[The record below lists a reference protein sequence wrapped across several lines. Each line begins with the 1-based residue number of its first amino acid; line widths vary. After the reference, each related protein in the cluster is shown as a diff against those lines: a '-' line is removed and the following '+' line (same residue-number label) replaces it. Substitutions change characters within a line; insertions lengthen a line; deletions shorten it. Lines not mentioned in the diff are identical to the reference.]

1 MARFATRPLSGLTG
15 FAAAGLCLVGP
26 AVAPAQ
32 ELFSITA
39 TGNGVNTVTATGS
52 NVLDLTESAIETFDA
67 FSSLDGQN
75 VVATLN
81 YAGVPNTARFT
92 INASETNATLE
103 FPNIGF
109 SRTFTG
115 SDADDLADQIE
126 DFIEDDGAD
135 VYAQVL
141 EDLNQRSVAA
151 VLDGNPFAT
160 TALLARHTFDLYGVG
175 TPGPAW
181 ANPYRFEYQR
191 APRQPGAEPYR
202 DGYVAQWDDPYDD
215 YGYDEP
221 DDGPNFGWYTINPRF
236 SSIEAGPFDGTSGG
250 VDLAGGFNFNPHFGI
265 AGGVTLQY
273 VDYEDT
279 EVFHSSG
286 HFALPINLIPRNRAH
301 PVSWQVTPFFT
312 TGVGGSI
319 DAAAG
324 GAYIGGGGATNL
336 RVQLGDL
343 ASLTLGGQI
352 IYFDG
357 QDIEYDDYEF
367 QTDLGQTLVSAGA
380 LLTFLLDGTD
390 GHAYL
395 AGGATYFE
403 YLDDAAVQRWITPEI
418 GLGWRFN
425 DNFRI
430 QGSYRPTFGDA
441 EDDDYIA
448 HTGQVNLVFA
458 F

>member
-1 MARFATRPLSGLTG
+1 MILPTIRPLPASAAV
-15 FAAAGLCLVGP
+15 AAAGLLSVSP
-26 AVAPAQ
+26 APAQ

-39 TGNGVNTVTATGS
+39 TGNGVNTVSATGS
-52 NVLDLTESAIETFDA
+52 NVLDLSESAIETFDA

-75 VVATLN
+75 VVATLD

-92 INASETNATLE
+92 INAAETNATLE

-109 SRTFTG
+109 SRTFIG

-135 VYAQVL
+135 VYARVL
-141 EDLNQRSVAA
+141 EDLNRRSVAA

-181 ANPYRFEYQR
+181 ANPYRFEYQP
-191 APRQPGAEPYR
+191 APGNGPRPEPYR
-202 DGYVAQWDDPYDD
+202 DGYVAAWDDPYADD
-215 YGYDEP
+215 YDD
-221 DDGPNFGWYTINPRF
+221 DDGANFGWYAVNPRF

-250 VDLAGGFNFNPHFGI
+250 VDLAGGLNFNATFGI
-265 AGGVTLQY
+265 AAGVTLQY

-324 GAYIGGGGATNL
+324 GAYLGGGGATNL
-336 RVQLGDL
+336 RLQLGDL
-343 ASLTLGGQI
+343 AALTLAGQI
-352 IYFDG
+352 VYFDG

-395 AGGATYFE
+395 TGGATYFE
-403 YLDDAAVQRWITPEI
+403 YLDDAAVQRWISPEI

-425 DNFRI
+425 DNFRL

-441 EDDDYIA
+441 GDDDYIA